1 MSAGPASTAEN
12 SQPSIPALF
21 RARRQGNGPAGAKG
35 GCVVWPPF
43 EQRVNRHLQGYHLQG

>member
-21 RARRQGNGPAGAKG
+21 RAGRQGNGPVGAKG
-35 GCVVWPPF
+35 GCVVWPRV
-43 EQRVNRHLQGYHLQG
+43 EQRVNRHLQE